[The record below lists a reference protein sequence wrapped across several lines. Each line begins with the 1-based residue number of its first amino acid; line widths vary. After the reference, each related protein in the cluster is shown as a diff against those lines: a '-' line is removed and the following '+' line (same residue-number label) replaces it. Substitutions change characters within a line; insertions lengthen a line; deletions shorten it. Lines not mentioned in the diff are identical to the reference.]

1 VYSGC
6 TSQAKQISRLPVC
19 SRIASEQEFHSC
31 SSFSRKRE
39 SIFINYCHVLKKV
52 DTFPFNL
59 LPLPEWKEARRAT
72 GVPVMAKPIL
82 IPMPPIDVLEMASDK

>member
-1 VYSGC
+1 LLLITPIQNKYF
-6 TSQAKQISRLPVC
+6 A
-19 SRIASEQEFHSC
+19 
-31 SSFSRKRE
+31 
-39 SIFINYCHVLKKV
+39 CHVLKKV

>member
-1 VYSGC
+1 M
-6 TSQAKQISRLPVC
+6 TT
-19 SRIASEQEFHSC
+19 F
-31 SSFSRKRE
+31 
-39 SIFINYCHVLKKV
+39 CHVLKKV